1 MEALANL
8 MVATAELVEAEG
20 RSLRRHL
27 LRLSISAALV
37 MVAALVALF
46 GIGFLLYG
54 LFWLMAEQMSG
65 PATAAIFGMVAV
77 GLAGGIAWIARQM
90 IR

>member
-8 MVATAELVEAEG
+8 VVATADLMEAEG

-27 LRLSISAALV
+27 IRLGTAAALIFI
-37 MVAALVALF
+37 AALLGLF

-54 LFWLMAEQMSG
+54 LFWLLAEQMSG
-65 PATAAIFGMVAV
+65 PAAAACFGLVAL
-77 GLAGGIAWIARQM
+77 GLAGGIAWTARR
-90 IR
+90 IIW